1 MIERR
6 TCTPTCVT
14 ARAAAVET
22 ITPPARPL
30 HFLSRTSRF
39 VRASRALGGQCESGN
54 CLNAVLPR
62 RANSQV
68 FDSTAK
74 WQPQARHVGESH
86 LNALR
91 AIGRR
96 YGHVRAITDVRPKF
110 GTEAAYV

>member
-1 MIERR
+1 MEPLFAIGAWAVMRL
-6 TCTPTCVT
+6 
-14 ARAAAVET
+14 ARN
-22 ITPPARPL
+22 
-30 HFLSRTSRF
+30 S
-39 VRASRALGGQCESGN
+39 ALGGQCESGN

-68 FDSTAK
+68 FNSTAK